1 MKRQH
6 FTLIELLVVI
16 AIITILAGMLLP
28 ALNGARDRAKQI
40 KCSGNLKQM
49 GLAGIMYADSYD
61 GCWVPMLCGQGG
73 KAWYQNLAYR
83 RLLGGII
90 YENPALNHCDE
101 RIASGMLCPMSRAFL
116 KVGDSAKWEH
126 LEASYGMNYDFHNKL
141 DPRPSLAVP
150 IKISRLA
157 QPSLSVAFA
166 DGIDWMIAQWTAE
179 FGNYHG
185 EENTDPSTSPVA
197 FRHGGNSYANVTFFD
212 GHVETTHWH
221 PLRWDMKWNN
231 LYDR

>member
-83 RLLGGII
+83 RLLGGIV

-116 KVGDSAKWEH
+116 KVGDSAK
-126 LEASYGMNYDFHNKL
+126 
-141 DPRPSLAVP
+141 
-150 IKISRLA
+150 
-157 QPSLSVAFA
+157 
-166 DGIDWMIAQWTAE
+166 
-179 FGNYHG
+179 
-185 EENTDPSTSPVA
+185 
-197 FRHGGNSYANVTFFD
+197 
-212 GHVETTHWH
+212 
-221 PLRWDMKWNN
+221 
-231 LYDR
+231 